1 MKRIAILI
9 ASLVLV
15 TACGG
20 GGSTPASSGPAAD
33 ETAPA
38 GKVVEVSF
46 WHGFAAGANQD
57 ATNTLVQ
64 KFNEAHTGKIHV
76 TATFAGDYDTTFS
89 KIKAAVQANQTP
101 SMVQIYDVGT
111 RFMIDSK
118 QITPMQHF
126 IDEDKY
132 STDLEPVIA
141 NYFSINGKL
150 NSMPWN
156 NSMPLLYINKD
167 AFTAA
172 GLDPNKP
179 PATLDEIRA
188 DAEKLTKKDASGQTV
203 QYGFGAAIYGWF
215 LEQFAARAD
224 VQMCNNGNG
233 RDKNATKMLSDSPQ
247 LVKVMDWWKQML
259 ADGLALNTGR
269 TTANMQTAFKAGR
282 VAITL
287 ESTGALGGFINGSKF
302 QVGAG
307 PYPRSESS
315 KAGGPIVGGASLWIL
330 NNNHP
335 AYEQRAAWEFVKFLE
350 QPDSM
355 AYWHTKTGYFPD
367 TRKSQED
374 PTDVAFRQTRPQFDA
389 ALQQLHA
396 EKTDKATQ
404 GCVLGVMPQARQ
416 ANEVAMEKILASGA
430 PSKSAL
436 SDAVAAIQPAID
448 QYNQAV
454 GAK

>member
-1 MKRIAILI
+1 MKRIAVLI
-9 ASLVLV
+9 ASLVIV
-15 TACGG
+15 SACGG
-20 GGSTPASSGPAAD
+20 GSPSSSGPSAD

-46 WHGFAAGANQD
+46 WHGFAAGANTD
-57 ATNTLVQ
+57 ATNVLIQ
-64 KFNEAHTGKIHV
+64 RFNDAHTGKIHV

-101 SMVQIYDVGT
+101 SLVQIYDVGT

-126 IDEDKY
+126 IDKDKY
-132 STDLEPVIA
+132 TTDLEPVIA

-179 PATLDEIRA
+179 PTTLDEIRA
-188 DAEKLTKKDASGQTV
+188 DAQKLTKKDNSGQTV

-224 VQMCNNGNG
+224 VLMCNNGNG

-287 ESTGALGGFINGSKF
+287 ESTGALGGFISGSKF

-307 PYPRSESS
+307 PYPRSEASS
-315 KAGGPIVGGASLWIL
+315 AGGPIVGGASLWIM

-335 AYEQRAAWEFVKFLE
+335 AYEQRASWEFVKFLE
-350 QPDSM
+350 QPNSM
-355 AYWHTKTGYFPD
+355 AYWHTQTGYFPD

-416 ANEVAMEKILASGA
+416 ANEVAMEKILATGA
-430 PSKSAL
+430 ASKPAL
-436 SDAVAAIQPAID
+436 SDAVASIQPAID

>member
-1 MKRIAILI
+1 MKRLFAVLLT
-9 ASLVLV
+9 ALVV
-15 TACGG
+15 ACGG
-20 GGSTPASSGPAAD
+20 SSGASPAGPSAD
-33 ETAPA
+33 EKAPS
-38 GKVVEVSF
+38 GKAVEVTF

-57 ATNTLVQ
+57 ATNALVQ
-64 KFNEAHTGKIHV
+64 KFNDAHTGKFHV

-89 KIKAAVQANQTP
+89 KVKAAIQAQQTP

-118 QITPMQHF
+118 QTTPMQKF

-132 STDLEPVIA
+132 TTDLEPVIA
-141 NYFSINGKL
+141 NYFSLSGKL
-150 NSMPWN
+150 DSMPWN

-172 GLDPNKP
+172 GLDPSKP
-179 PATLDEIRA
+179 PQTLDEIRTA
-188 DAEKLTKKDASGQTV
+188 AQKLTKKDASGQTV

-269 TTANMQTAFKAGR
+269 PTANMQTAFKAGR
-282 VAITL
+282 VAMTL
-287 ESTGALGGFINGSKF
+287 ESTGALGGFINAAKF
-302 QVGAG
+302 QVGTG
-307 PYPRSESS
+307 SYPRSESS
-315 KAGGPIVGGASLWIL
+315 TAGGPIVGGASLWIL
-330 NNNHP
+330 SGKP

-350 QPDSM
+350 QPENM

-367 TRKSQED
+367 TRKSQAD
-374 PTDVAFRQTRPQFDA
+374 PLDIAFRQTRPQFDA

-396 EKTDKATQ
+396 EKPDKATQ
-404 GCVLGVMPQARQ
+404 GCILGVMPQARQ
-416 ANEVAMEKILASGA
+416 ANEEAMEKILAGGA
-430 PSKSAL
+430 ASKSAL
-436 SDAVAAIQPAID
+436 SAAVTSIQPAID
-448 QYNQAV
+448 QYNLSV